1 MYLHK
6 WKPRDQY
13 GGRNGLPTIS
23 EYCFMTSAGVGPKK
37 KYISKIPPIAR
48 KVIAGDGCNITSKN
62 IEHYNI
68 IDSIHVEKKNFN
80 FNI

>member
-1 MYLHK
+1 MVYLLSQNIVLWHLLEL
-6 WKPRDQY
+6 D
-13 GGRNGLPTIS
+13 
-23 EYCFMTSAGVGPKK
+23 PKK

>member
-1 MYLHK
+1 
-6 WKPRDQY
+6 
-13 GGRNGLPTIS
+13 
-23 EYCFMTSAGVGPKK
+23 MTSAGVGPKK